1 MIYKTE
7 LRGRFVKDDL
17 FSLKVLSLHKGIIN
31 LLDQKNNYLISL
43 IEDIMNMTGLS
54 LLVPEFFSQPG
65 NGLSPGDTVSI
76 DELGINYRDAD
87 QWTGFVPSNS
97 EKNLRS
103 ETDILSLF
111 GQIQTDNN
119 LFGLLTD
126 HCETAFQKKAQNILE
141 HDITV
146 DGGIIKGLEN
156 LVGLGQGMTPS
167 GDDFITGALLSANRN
182 ISIKIDK
189 SAIERNLGKT
199 TYAGRTLLYLAL
211 NESFPAYLLT
221 FLEEKDVMSAI
232 ENASLHGAT
241 SGMDSLAGFY
251 WFMQFLV

>member
-1 MIYKTE
+1 MIFETE
-7 LRGRFVKDDL
+7 LRGRFVENDL

-31 LLDQKNNYLISL
+31 LLDQENNYLISL
-43 IEDIMNMTGLS
+43 IEDRKNMTGLS
-54 LLVPEFFSQPG
+54 LLVPEFFNQPG
-65 NGLSPGDTVSI
+65 NELSAGEIITI
-76 DELGINYRDAD
+76 EKLGINYRDAD

-97 EKNLRS
+97 ETNLRT
-103 ETDILSLF
+103 ETDIQPLF
-111 GQIQTDNN
+111 DKIQTDNN

-126 HCETAFQKKAQNILE
+126 QCETAFQKKAQEILE

-146 DGGIIKGLEN
+146 EEGIIKGLEN

-167 GDDFITGALLSANRN
+167 GDDFITGALLAATRN
-182 ISIKIDK
+182 ISIKIDR

-199 TYAGRTLLYLAL
+199 TFAGRTLLYLAL

-221 FLEEKDVMSAI
+221 FLEEKDGKSAI
-232 ENASLHGAT
+232 ENASRHGAT